1 MPNDILTSDHL
12 SGFSKI
18 VHGFT
23 TRSIG
28 SDTAKISAHTKIP
41 QDKIF
46 HVEQVHGSNVV
57 IIDEKTRRENLP
69 PADALVTNLPGI
81 LIGVRT
87 ADCLPILLY
96 DSKKQVVAAIHA
108 GYKGILS
115 DVILKTLDV
124 LMKMMGCHLENLN
137 FVFGPAICVAH
148 YEVGDEVI
156 AAFRESFGVRF
167 AYDRSTYPKPHLD
180 IAATARMIMEDV
192 GLFHRNFT
200 DLGLC
205 TFENEELF
213 TSYRRQ
219 KDEGRQFNFIGLI

>member
-1 MPNDILTSDHL
+1 MNTILTCDHFL
-12 SGFSKI
+12 QFPKI

-23 TRSIG
+23 TRSVG
-28 SDTAKISAHTKIP
+28 SDIAKIAEHTKIY

-46 HVEQVHGSNVV
+46 TVEQVHDNNVV
-57 IIDEKTRRENLP
+57 IIDEKTRRKNLP
-69 PADALVTNLPGI
+69 PADALVTNVKGV

-87 ADCLPILLY
+87 ADCLPILMY

-115 DVILKTLDV
+115 DVILKTLTV
-124 LMKMMGCHLENLN
+124 LMQTMGCRLENLN
-137 FVFGPAICVAH
+137 FVFGPTICVAH

-156 AAFRESFGVRF
+156 AQFRERFGVRF
-167 AYDRSTYPKPHLD
+167 SYDRSTYPKPHLD
-180 IAATARMIMEDV
+180 IAATARMILEDE

-213 TSYRRQ
+213 YSYRRQ
-219 KDEGRQFNFIGLI
+219 KEEGRQFNFIGMI

>member
-1 MPNDILTSDHL
+1 MNDILTCDHFL
-12 SGFSKI
+12 NFPRL

-23 TRSIG
+23 TRSVG
-28 SDTAKISAHTKIP
+28 FDTAKIAEHTKIS

-46 HVEQVHGSNVV
+46 HVEQVHGDNVV

-115 DVILKTLDV
+115 DVILKTLTV
-124 LMKMMGCHLENLN
+124 LMQTMGCRLENLN

-156 AAFRESFGVRF
+156 AAFRERFGVRF
-167 AYDRSTYPKPHLD
+167 AYDRATYPKPHLD
-180 IAATARMIMEDV
+180 IAATARMTLEDE

-213 TSYRRQ
+213 YSHRRQ
-219 KDEGRQFNFIGLI
+219 KDEGRQFNFIGMI